1 MIKKLISTKHLKKS
15 TILFFLKIILL
26 PLLFSSCQ
34 LIQKNSL
41 KTHVKKISNEVAN
54 LPKSFTGLSVY
65 DLDQNKYLLQ
75 INDEYYFTPAS
86 NTKIL
91 TLAAYL
97 NLHLTNIPSFRYQ
110 KQKNQLHLISLGDPT
125 FLHPEFEEQP
135 GYTSL
140 ISVLSDTLI
149 LHPPLTPTPHFG
161 PGWSWDDYN
170 YYFQLERSWMPIF
183 GNRVN
188 VQSSMGTV
196 TVSPSFFTPYVNFEA
211 VKKYRD
217 PDYNIFNYPIESLS
231 ENKNNYAAFKI
242 NNELI
247 KKLLMDTLPTNV
259 ILGPA
264 EALSKG
270 TLIQGPLVTPILK
283 KMMFKSDNFLAEQ
296 LLINAQ
302 RVEGYE
308 TQKAYLNHLK
318 STLFASLPDPLF
330 WVDGSG
336 LSVYNMN
343 TPRNFVKALEIIY
356 TMIPWD
362 EIIELFPNKFSD
374 ENLDNS
380 FVYAKTGT
388 LRHNQALS
396 GYLITQSGR
405 KLAFSF
411 MSNHYTVPPSQIR
424 AETKKILL
432 HIRDTY

>member
-1 MIKKLISTKHLKKS
+1 MIKKLKSTKQANKRIK
-15 TILFFLKIILL
+15 LFFVKIMLL

-34 LIQKNSL
+34 LIHKSSW
-41 KTHVKKISNEVAN
+41 KTHVKSISNEVAN

-65 DLDQNKYLLQ
+65 DLDQNKYLIK
-75 INDEYYFTPAS
+75 INDDHYFTPAS

-97 NLHLTNIPSFRYQ
+97 NLHLTNIPSFYYQ
-110 KQKNQLHLISLGDPT
+110 KIENQLHLIPLGDPT

-135 GYTSL
+135 GYTYLTSL
-140 ISVLSDTLI
+140 LSDSLI
-149 LHPPLTPTPHFG
+149 LHPPLHPISHYG

-188 VQSSMGTV
+188 VQSTLDEI
-196 TVSPSFFTPYVNFEA
+196 TISPSFFAPFVNVDA
-211 VKKYRD
+211 DKKYRD

-231 ENKNNYAAFKI
+231 EDKNNYVPFKV

-247 KKLLMDTLPTNV
+247 KKLLIDTLPTNV
-259 ILGPA
+259 ILGLP
-264 EALSKG
+264 EALGKG

-302 RVEGYE
+302 RVQGYE
-308 TQKAYLNHLK
+308 TQKTYLNYLK
-318 STLFASLPDPLF
+318 SSLFASLPDLMI

-343 TPRNFVKALEIIY
+343 TPRNLVKALEIIFH
-356 TMIPWD
+356 MITWD
-362 EIIELFPNKFSD
+362 EIIELFPDKFSD
-374 ENLDNS
+374 ENINNS

-411 MSNHYTVPPSQIR
+411 MCNHYTVPPSKIR
-424 AETKKILL
+424 AETEKILL
-432 HIRDTY
+432 HIRDAY

>member
-1 MIKKLISTKHLKKS
+1 MIKKLKSLKQSNKR
-15 TILFFLKIILL
+15 TTLFFVKIILL

-34 LIQKNSL
+34 LIQKSSL
-41 KTHVKKISNEVAN
+41 KSNVKSISNEVAN

-65 DLDQNKYLLQ
+65 DLDQNKYLIK
-75 INDEYYFTPAS
+75 INDDHYFTPAS

-97 NLHLTNIPSFRYQ
+97 NLHLTNIPSFYYQ
-110 KQKNQLHLISLGDPT
+110 KIENQLHLIPLGDPT
-125 FLHPEFEEQP
+125 FLHPEFKEQP

-140 ISVLSDTLI
+140 TSLLSDSLI
-149 LHPPLTPTPHFG
+149 LHPPLHPISHYG

-188 VQSSMGTV
+188 VQSTLDEI
-196 TVSPSFFTPYVNFEA
+196 TISPSFFAPFVNVDA
-211 VKKYRD
+211 DKKYRD

-231 ENKNNYAAFKI
+231 EDKNNYVPFKV

-247 KKLLMDTLPTNV
+247 KKLLIDTLPTNV
-259 ILGPA
+259 ILGLP
-264 EALSKG
+264 EALGKG

-302 RVEGYE
+302 RVQGYE
-308 TQKAYLNHLK
+308 TQKTYLTYLK
-318 STLFASLPDPLF
+318 SSLFASLPDPLI

-343 TPRNFVKALEIIY
+343 TPRNLVKALEIIFH
-356 TMIPWD
+356 MITWD
-362 EIIELFPNKFSD
+362 EIIELFPDKFSD
-374 ENLDNS
+374 ENINNS

-411 MSNHYTVPPSQIR
+411 MCNHYTVPPSKIR
-424 AETKKILL
+424 AETEKILL
-432 HIRDTY
+432 HIRDAY